1 MPLFVSLVEKK
12 CAPSIFPSVAGFSK
26 LHTMVRGCILND
38 FNQKRADVRHAIK
51 NGFCRDRS
59 KHDLPEIPSAP
70 ASFDSSMHE
79 RKNGIC
85 VVECVEVSDDV
96 NFKDKS
102 GEVINC
108 EDVCEDSSVVAKEES
123 NASPSCEPSND
134 SPLPYDCVG
143 KEGRDGGKGDE
154 DDNLESSSSC
164 SESISSDQE
173 SEGEDLQDDDEE
185 YEVSS
190 NESEDDDLDDMY

>member
-70 ASFDSSMHE
+70 ASFDLPTHE

-85 VVECVEVSDDV
+85 VQGVEYVEVSDDV
-96 NFKDKS
+96 NVKDKS

-108 EDVCEDSSVVAKEES
+108 EDVCEDSSVVAKEKS

-134 SPLPYDCVG
+134 SPLPDDCVG
-143 KEGRDGGKGDE
+143 KEGRDGRKEDE
-154 DDNLESSSSC
+154 DENLESSSSC

-173 SEGEDLQDDDEE
+173 SEDGDLQDDDEE

-190 NESEDDDLDDMY
+190 DESEDDDLD